1 MNALTVLCFAAVA
14 ACSSAQLPLYPG
26 LYPGLPLMKALAE
39 EPVKLEA
46 KAPIPLAYNMAPFS
60 SIAPIHSQYNSQDE
74 FGQYAFG
81 YNGGFNNRAEIR
93 DAFGNVRGSYNYL
106 DADGKV
112 QTQHYVADALGYR
125 VQGTNLPEATAP
137 EFLDYAEDV
146 AAARAEHLAVHE
158 AAAAPAAAPEPKYI
172 DYTEEVAAARA
183 DHMAAHAAKPEPKY
197 IDYTEEVA
205 AARADHQ
212 AAHDEATAAEA
223 PAARKRRSVIV
234 SDPSSFLRFPYGFSA
249 PFNFAH
255 PTMMGSALPYTAGLP
270 TYAGLPALT
279 YSSAAP
285 AAPLDAELLRIEN
298 NPKHAVSYR
307 VD

>member
-60 SIAPIHSQYNSQDE
+60 SIAPIHSQYNSRDE

-81 YNGGFNNRAEIR
+81 FNGGFNNRAEIR
-93 DAFGNVRGSYNYL
+93 DAFGNVRGSFNYL
-106 DADGKV
+106 DADGNV
-112 QTQHYVADALGYR
+112 QTQHYVADAKGYR
-125 VQGTNLPEATAP
+125 VEGTNLPEATAA

-146 AAARAEHLAVHE
+146 AAARAEHLAAHE

-172 DYTEEVAAARA
+172 DYTEEVATARA
-183 DHMAAHAAKPEPKY
+183 A
-197 IDYTEEVA
+197 
-205 AARADHQ
+205 HQ
-212 AAHDEATAAEA
+212 AAHDEAAAAAAPAAEEEAAPAEA

-234 SDPSSFLRFPYGFSA
+234 SDPESFLRFSYGFSA
-249 PFNFAH
+249 PLNFAY
-255 PTMMGSALPYTAGLP
+255 PTMMGSALPYTAGFP
-270 TYAGLPALT
+270 TYAGHPALT
-279 YSSAAP
+279 YASAAP
-285 AAPLDAELLRIEN
+285 AAPLDAELLRVEN
-298 NPKHAVSYR
+298 NPEHAVSYR
-307 VD
+307 VY